1 MSFSKQTL
9 MGVASKYSHISLF
22 EVFSSLEFLNILV
35 ATKKVDI
42 NSNLRTLKPQF
53 LMSF

>member
-1 MSFSKQTL
+1 
-9 MGVASKYSHISLF
+9 MGVANKYSQISQF
-22 EVFSSLEFLNILV
+22 EVFSSLEFLNILL
-35 ATKKVDI
+35 ATKKVDM